1 VKLLVQPGDGVAS
14 LVKGIAGAK
23 NCIEIVI
30 FRFNQKE
37 IERALANAVS
47 RGVSVHALIAHT
59 NRAGEENLRQLEMR
73 LLAAGVT
80 VARTADDLVR
90 YHGKLMIID
99 RRDLYLL
106 AFNLTY
112 SDIEHS
118 RSFGVITS
126 SRNLVREA
134 VKLFEADTQRHRYDP
149 GLDQFV
155 VSPTNARKQLASFI
169 KGAKKQLIIYDPK
182 VSDPFMVRL
191 LEERS
196 KAGVDVKI
204 IGRLTRKSARL
215 AVHRQPQMRLHTRT
229 MVRDG
234 QLVFLGSQSLRELE
248 LDARR
253 EVGIIFRESR
263 IANRLVQTFQADW
276 ALAEQARERGEKEQ
290 GTPAAKVAK
299 KVAKAVTR
307 ELPPV
312 APVLNIAVR
321 EMVGAAAG
329 VEFDADEVE
338 EIVKDAVKEVVKE
351 VVKDAVEEAVAQN
364 GGRRI

>member
-1 VKLLVQPGDGVAS
+1 VKLLIQPGDGVAS

-23 NCIEIVI
+23 SSVEIVI

-37 IERALANAVS
+37 VERALGNAVN

-59 NRAGEENLRQLEMR
+59 NHAGQENLRELEMR

-90 YHGKLMIID
+90 YHSKLMIID

-106 AFNLTY
+106 SFNLTY
-112 SDIEHS
+112 SDIEHA

-126 SRNLVREA
+126 SRKLVREA
-134 VKLFEADTQRHRYDP
+134 VKLVEADTQRHHYDA

-155 VSPTNARKQLASFI
+155 VSPVNARKQLASFI

-182 VSDPFMVRL
+182 VSDPSMIRL

-215 AVHRQPQMRLHTRT
+215 AVHKQPQMRLHTRT

-234 QLVFLGSQSLRELE
+234 QLAFVGSQSLREIE

-253 EVGIIFRESR
+253 EVGIIFRDVGVVS
-263 IANRLVQTFQADW
+263 RLVQTFQDDW
-276 ALAEQARERGEKEQ
+276 ALAEQAGERGEKEL

-312 APVLNIAVR
+312 APVLNVAVR

-329 VEFDADEVE
+329 VEFDAEEVE

-351 VVKDAVEEAVAQN
+351 VVKDAVEEAVGQN